1 MKDDIRNDHQA
12 FSAETAD
19 MAFCIEWFLL
29 FVDGAE
35 VEDTLVMPTWSM
47 LSWTAY
53 SWGSSHGLP

>member
-53 SWGSSHGLP
+53 S